1 MNTKLC
7 PFCGE
12 EISHEAII
20 CKFCHRLL
28 IDENYEE
35 ITSPAAAESEPAEE
49 KTMVY
54 SKDELKKA
62 MDAATAEKSKADETA
77 DDPDYE
83 TTYDDEEPQEERVYE
98 ESYDG
103 GEYAPEAE
111 DGEIYD
117 DGVEYAAGEYTYDE
131 QTEEYAEDDG
141 EYYDELSAG
150 DGEVYEEAPVRYRSA
165 ARDAMMDDIPAA
177 DVDPKRT
184 FIITIII
191 TLGILLIVIA
201 AIVVGF
207 KLFGYSDDSSSLAPV
222 DTAPIVVNSQPE
234 TTPASTD
241 YQPEVTND
249 TVSESPE
256 ETSNSGLADPVVSP
270 DSQVILPD
278 TSAADTALDSA
289 ADSSA
294 DSAADSAADSSSAPD
309 ESAADDSSEAA
320 NDGPAGEYYSW
331 DEAFDLIAN
340 YFANNGM
347 NGTYEYSYGSENQS
361 MTFQY
366 YDENGNPAGLYTVDL
381 YTGEVYA
388 V

>member
-1 MNTKLC
+1 MSTKLC
-7 PFCGE
+7 PFCGK

-28 IDENYEE
+28 IDENGKD
-35 ITSPAAAESEPAEE
+35 IAPAGSAENDVDEE
-49 KTMVY
+49 KTIVY

-62 MDAATAEKSKADETA
+62 LDRSAAGPEEAPNDAEDE
-77 DDPDYE
+77 
-83 TTYDDEEPQEERVYE
+83 VYE
-98 ESYDG
+98 ESYEDEPQETYDDSYDD
-103 GEYAPEAE
+103 GEYTAEYDEAYAE
-111 DGEIYD
+111 DGAD
-117 DGVEYAAGEYTYDE
+117 YAAGEYTYNDQAE
-131 QTEEYAEDDG
+131 GYAEDDG
-141 EYYDELSAG
+141 SYDEQAEDGEYYE
-150 DGEVYEEAPVRYRSA
+150 EEAPVRYRSA
-165 ARDAMMDDIPAA
+165 ARDAMADDIPAV

-191 TLGILLIVIA
+191 TLGILLIIIA
-201 AIVVGF
+201 AILVGF
-207 KLFGYSDDSSSLAPV
+207 KLFGYSDDSSSQAPV
-222 DTAPIVVNSQPE
+222 TTPAPVSAQPADTAPV
-234 TTPASTD
+234 STE

-270 DSQVILPD
+270 DSQVVLPD
-278 TSAADTALDSA
+278 SSAADTTLESA
-289 ADSSA
+289 V
-294 DSAADSAADSSSAPD
+294 DSAADSAVDSKADDSAASDDSS
-309 ESAADDSSEAA
+309 AADSSEAA
-320 NDGPAGEYYSW
+320 NDGPAGSYYSW

-347 NGTYEYSYGSENQS
+347 NGTFEYSYGVENQS

-381 YTGEVYA
+381 YTGNIYA